1 VVHLAQQAL
10 STPSRL
16 SRRSAREMTG
26 VQLNAESASPTT
38 APPGRALALL
48 LMYALPALALFACV
62 WVTRVFVSAEIVAG
76 VLQMTGL
83 RAIALV
89 AVFGGLLPAL
99 PLGLAYGLLWPAPVY
114 VRALA
119 VAALAALCELAF
131 ASLTVP
137 WWSFFTW
144 WVLPLEG
151 VTLLVVFPLA
161 AWIGARLSAGAAI
174 ATRRRVGVAIF
185 IAMTLCAV
193 AMPWLLGPAS

>member
-1 VVHLAQQAL
+1 MTRRNMRPDAVPKRPAEAAPATPA
-10 STPSRL
+10 STGKP
-16 SRRSAREMTG
+16 
-26 VQLNAESASPTT
+26 
-38 APPGRALALL
+38 LL
-48 LMYALPALALFACV
+48 FLLVYVLPALALFACV

-99 PLGLAYGLLWPAPVY
+99 PLGIGYGLLWRGPVY
-114 VRALA
+114 GHAFA

-151 VTLLVVFPLA
+151 ATLLAMFPVA
-161 AWIGARLSAGAAI
+161 ASIGARLFTSVASAA
-174 ATRRRVGVAIF
+174 RRRVGVAIF
-185 IAMTLCAV
+185 IAMTLCAI
-193 AMPWLLGPAS
+193 ALPWVLGQASS

>member
-1 VVHLAQQAL
+1 M
-10 STPSRL
+10 
-16 SRRSAREMTG
+16 SRRSAHP
-26 VQLNAESASPTT
+26 NATRSRDAAVVPATT
-38 APPGRALALL
+38 VAPGKALELL
-48 LMYALPALALFACV
+48 LVYALPALALFACV

-89 AVFGGLLPAL
+89 AVLGGLLPAL
-99 PLGLAYGLLWPAPVY
+99 PLGLGYGLLWPAPVY
-114 VRALA
+114 RRALT

-151 VTLLVVFPLA
+151 ATLFVIFPLA
-161 AWIGARLSAGAAI
+161 AWIGARLFPSASSAA
-174 ATRRRVGVAIF
+174 RRRVGVAIF
-185 IAMTLCAV
+185 IAMALCAI
-193 AMPWLLGPAS
+193 ALPWVLGQAS